1 MIVRGIKVAAM
12 ITMIVAPKRPQRE
25 IYEELHMGQGV
36 LVGYKKQADS
46 KEMDYGA
53 LGYMESRL
61 CQKRPM
67 ICINID

>member
-36 LVGYKKQADS
+36 LAGYKKQADS
-46 KEMDYGA
+46 KEMDYGIRWKA
-53 LGYMESRL
+53 DYVKNDR
-61 CQKRPM
+61 
-67 ICINID
+67 